1 MDLLAAAKATHIK
14 FLSLFVIFFPEQVK
28 VFFFFL
34 LKVAEDEETQKRGMV
49 LMAYFVGQFSL
60 PFDPELHIKSRAMLA
75 STPLR
80 VCAVHFCAGNSI
92 LRTFAAALTLTL
104 GEKDRKRLRVHDGK
118 PLKSQ
123 DRLSS
128 NTRVILPTSLQFF
141 FSRLDPHRVKVH
153 FDVLWTSRKVLS
165 CHR

>member
-1 MDLLAAAKATHIK
+1 MDLLAAANATQIN
-14 FLSLFVIFFPEQVK
+14 FLSLFVIFLEKVK

-34 LKVAEDEETQKRGMV
+34 LKVAEDEETQKRGTV

-80 VCAVHFCAGNSI
+80 VCAVHFCVGNSI

-128 NTRVILPTSLQFF
+128 NLRVILPVCNFF
-141 FSRLDPHRVKVH
+141 LSRLDPHRVKVH
-153 FDVLWTSRKVLS
+153 FDVLWSSRQVLS
-165 CHR
+165 CH